1 MKLGMSEI
9 IGGIEQ
15 VAMNKIT
22 NSLTEQ
28 GFVVRKDYTL
38 PNSNK
43 MVFDIYAEKGSDK
56 RVYELKLGKNKIQ
69 SKQFI
74 KLQDGAKQLG
84 AKLFIVY
91 LEIPKTQ
98 AIEFAGIENII
109 YQDLIDNFPSELDAM
124 STHTTIESVDNLDIE
139 TISVDGSVATIT
151 GAGTINVE
159 LQFGSRSDLHNGDAI
174 IDSNSID
181 FFYKISIDVS
191 TNCVVKHYY
200 KIDIE

>member
-43 MVFDIYAEKGSDK
+43 VVFDIYAEKGSDK

-84 AKLFIVY
+84 AKLLIVY

>member
-43 MVFDIYAEKGSDK
+43 VVFDIYAEKGSDK